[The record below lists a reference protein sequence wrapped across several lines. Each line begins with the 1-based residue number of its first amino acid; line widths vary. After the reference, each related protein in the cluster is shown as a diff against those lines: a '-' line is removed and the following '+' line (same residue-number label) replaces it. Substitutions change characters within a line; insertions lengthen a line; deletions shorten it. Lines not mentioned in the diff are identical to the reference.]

1 MATFNFSGDIH
12 TEIMNNAGGDQHITG
27 GQHVTVV
34 TAPQARRAVRE
45 LWDGLTTTTLD
56 ESTAAEARAHLAE
69 IDAAMQAPEP
79 DRSRVEPFLNRLTQL
94 LKAAGSLATASSSLI
109 PPLHTLASW
118 LGTLGGP
125 ILQMLPILG

>member
-1 MATFNFSGDIH
+1 MAIFNIS
-12 TEIMNNAGGDQHITG
+12 G
-27 GQHVTVV
+27 GQHAKIINTAKTQYIAGGQRV
-34 TAPQARRAVRE
+34 TAVTPSEARQAVRE

-56 ESTAAEARAHLAE
+56 ESRAAEARAQLAE

-79 DRSRVEPFLNRLTQL
+79 DRSRVEPFLRRLTGL
-94 LKAAGSLATASSSLI
+94 LKAAGSLATATSSLI
-109 PPLHTLASW
+109 VPLHTLASW